1 MATTAAPDQ
10 QPAPKLVTN
19 EAGFQA
25 FDTYPWTSDRDFLK
39 GLMMTLGP
47 ANLNPKATATDGF
60 HRQRAL
66 STALQA
72 RIWWYTSRFNL
83 QIDQTAYLAYT
94 LANPSSSPDA
104 RILARLE
111 EIAQRMAGIN
121 TGAGGDAQP
130 AAAPTTSP
138 TPAVSSPQ
146 PPAASDSSAAQPAAQ
161 GVPAW
166 QLNAPKV
173 DLSKKADDAGV
184 HNAAPDGT
192 PYPENFQA
200 IVEAVTL
207 GRPIPGIK
215 EIPDIVERPPGITPF
230 GKLKPPRKP
239 WEKDEPADPA
249 VTSVTALLGAGGG
262 IFGDVPENEFPPL
275 PETQQEGD
283 EAQEQQDEQARQA
296 QGGGGGGG
304 GGDNGDGQTTSA
316 AGAAAE
322 PTATATT
329 TTTAANTTAQGN

>member
-1 MATTAAPDQ
+1 METTAVPDQ
-10 QPAPKLVTN
+10 QPAPKLVTH

-47 ANLNPKATATDGF
+47 ANLNPKATAADGF
-60 HRQRAL
+60 HRQRSL
-66 STALQA
+66 SMALQA

-83 QIDQTAYLAYT
+83 QIDHTAYLAYT
-94 LANPSSSPDA
+94 LTNPSSSPDA

-111 EIAQRMAGIN
+111 EIAQRMASIN
-121 TGAGGDAQP
+121 ASTSGEASSSTAPATSSTATASSSQP
-130 AAAPTTSP
+130 AAA
-138 TPAVSSPQ
+138 ADSSP
-146 PPAASDSSAAQPAAQ
+146 SAAQNIPS
-161 GVPAW
+161 W

-184 HNAAPDGT
+184 HSAAPDGT

-207 GRPIPGIK
+207 GKPIPGIK

-239 WEKDEPADPA
+239 WERDEPADA
-249 VTSVTALLGAGGG
+249 AATSVTALLAAGGG
-262 IFGDVPENEFPPL
+262 IFGDVAENEFPPM
-275 PETQQEGD
+275 PETQKEGE
-283 EAQEQQDEQARQA
+283 EAQQQQQQQGEQVQQT
-296 QGGGGGGG
+296 QGGGNDDG
-304 GGDNGDGQTTSA
+304 GQTSSA

-322 PTATATT
+322 TT
-329 TTTAANTTAQGN
+329 TTPTTTNTTTPGN